1 MTTEPMAAPQLRPL
15 SVGDIIDRVFRM
27 YRQRQMLFI
36 TLSAVPTLISV
47 LITEGARLLF
57 PDQFVTFEFTPGSDP
72 QQMIR
77 DLQDMALRS
86 RGIWG
91 DSVVGLISLIPQTLG
106 IAALTY
112 AAAQTYLGR
121 TVTPG
126 VAFRAG
132 LADVP
137 RLLVTLFVGGIVF
150 AVIWVLAIIVSALPA
165 IFTNVGILSLLIF
178 LSAFVVPVWLF
189 ASLSLTATV
198 SAIED
203 AGPLSSIRRS
213 FRLIAGNR
221 WRLLGVLILLF
232 IIQVVLTT
240 VLGAVFLAAFLA
252 QSTAAQVAT
261 VLVGAVGSILW
272 EPLPWAVLTLFYY
285 DMRVRKEAFDLQ
297 LAAEALPTST

>member
-1 MTTEPMAAPQLRPL
+1 MTTEAVAAPQLRPL
-15 SVGDIIDRVFRM
+15 GVGDMIDRVFRM
-27 YRQRQMLFI
+27 YRQRPLLFI

-77 DLQDMALRS
+77 DLQTQALNS
-86 RGIWG
+86 RGAWG
-91 DSVVGLISLIPQTLG
+91 DSVTGLISLIPQTLG

-121 TVTPG
+121 VVTPG
-126 VAFRAG
+126 VAFRAA

-137 RLLVTLFVGGIVF
+137 RLLVTLLVGGIFFV
-150 AVIWVLAIIVSALPA
+150 VVWVLAIIVSALPA
-165 IFTNVGILSLLIF
+165 IITRIGILSVLIVV
-178 LSAFVVPVWLF
+178 SAFVVPAWLF
-189 ASLSLTATV
+189 ASLSLSATV

-203 AGPLSSIRRS
+203 AGPVSSIRRS

-221 WRLLGVLILLF
+221 WRLIGILILLL

-261 VLVGAVGSILW
+261 VLVGAAGSILW

-297 LAAEALPTST
+297 LAAEALPSAE